1 MIAERLRVEVLE
13 ASRVLAKSGLVM
25 GTFGNVSGVD
35 RQAGLFVIKPSGV
48 DYEKLTPAD
57 MVPVSLA
64 DGSVLEGDAAA
75 RRRTRRPT
83 SSSTSTSTVVA
94 WSTPTRSARPRSR
107 RRACR
112 CGAWG
117 PPTPITSAATCR

>member
-35 RQAGLFVIKPSGV
+35 REAGLFVIKPSGV

-64 DGSVLEGDAAA
+64 DWPYVLLLALAITYRSRVA
-75 RRRTRRPT
+75 MA
-83 SSSTSTSTVVA
+83 SSTVLLASL
-94 WSTPTRSARPRSR
+94 
-107 RRACR
+107 
-112 CGAWG
+112 
-117 PPTPITSAATCR
+117 